1 MNRRRLRRIALWL
14 LGLTLFG
21 ALAGVGGI
29 IGIFWYYGRG
39 IDSVDVGTIRAYRP
53 YQVTRITARDGT
65 VLGELFKERRTLID
79 LGEVPSHVE
88 NAFLAAEDADFYNHE
103 GMDYM
108 GMVRAMLSN
117 IKSGKIRQ
125 GASTITQ
132 QVVKNFLLSPER
144 TFERKIQELILA
156 RRLEQALSKKEILGL
171 YLNEIYFGHGR
182 YGVEEAARFYFDKS
196 IRDIDLGEAALLAAM
211 PKAPS
216 KASPHKD
223 PEKAKA
229 RQVYVLGQMVRHGFA
244 APREAQEF
252 IEAPLAV
259 VPADTVATSKEAQEF
274 VDAARDELVRIYGD
288 EKLLRLGATVTTTVD
303 LDVQKRA
310 REGLRAGLVALD
322 LRQGYGHKV
331 KPVSAKRQERA
342 LKKTKGTPVAGKM
355 YPAVVRKPG
364 EGITLPSDSVA
375 VQVGE
380 QMVMLRVPEGSRY
393 DEPDVSLAE
402 QFPVDGIT
410 MVTIT
415 AMKADEQIEGLPE
428 GWILGEIDSG
438 PEAAVVL
445 TDVESGEVLAMIG
458 GFDYRRAGFDRVRQ
472 AKRQPGSS
480 FKPFVYGSALAS
492 EQFTAATLV
501 EDSPEIYEKWKPTNF
516 EGDVYRGEIRL
527 RVALTHSI
535 NTIAIKLLDTV
546 GIEAVHAFARAAGIE
561 APLTDNL
568 SLALGVSEITPYD
581 LMSGYL
587 TLARGGSR
595 IEPTVIQRIDIAGG
609 EPWVPDRSV
618 VQALREDI
626 VFVLTSMMASV
637 VQEGTGARAKALKRP
652 AAGKTGTS
660 AEHRD
665 GWFAGFTPRTVAVA
679 WVGFDTPR
687 PLGRSETGGRAA
699 LPIWLTAMEAAEAD
713 KPPLS
718 FTPPA
723 SVLVRTI
730 DKRTGL
736 LAPEPVIGAEGAVI
750 EADPEELLEEF
761 FVAGT
766 EPVEH
771 AEPAAIPAGD
781 AVLDLYGDGLEEG
794 EVGEL
799 DGASEVAPGE
809 EAPPSAPALDPNA
822 DGDDDFGLPSVTDD
836 P

>member
-21 ALAGVGGI
+21 VLAGVGGVV
-29 IGIFWYYGRG
+29 GIFWYYGRG
-39 IDSVDVGTIRAYRP
+39 VEAIDVGTIRAYRP
-53 YQVTRITARDGT
+53 YQVTRITARDGV
-65 VLGELFKERRTLID
+65 VLGELYKERRTLID
-79 LGEVPSHVE
+79 LSEVPSHVE

-117 IKSGKIRQ
+117 IRSGQIRQ

-156 RRLEQALSKKEILGL
+156 RRLEQALSKQEILGL

-196 IRDIDLGEAALLAAM
+196 IRDVDLGEAALLATM

-216 KASPHKD
+216 KSSPHKD
-223 PEKAKA
+223 PERAKA

-252 IEAPLAV
+252 IDAPFAV
-259 VPADTVATSKEAQEF
+259 VAPNTTKTTGEAQEF
-274 VDAARDELVRIYGD
+274 VDAAREELVRIYGE
-288 EKLLRLGATVTTTVD
+288 EKLLRIGATVTTTVD
-303 LDVQKRA
+303 LEVQKSA
-310 REGLRAGLVALD
+310 REGLWAGLVALD
-322 LRQGYGHKV
+322 QRQGYGHKV
-331 KPVSAKRQERA
+331 KPVSDKRQERA
-342 LKKTKGTPVAGKM
+342 LKKTQGTPKIGSV
-355 YPAVVRKPG
+355 YPGVVRAPG
-364 EGITLPSDSVA
+364 EGITLPEDAVA
-375 VQVGE
+375 LQVGE

-393 DEPDVSLAE
+393 DDPKLSLAE
-402 QFPVDGIT
+402 QFPVTGIT
-410 MVTIT
+410 MVTIR
-415 AMKADEQIEGLPE
+415 KDDEEHAPPE
-428 GWILGEIDSG
+428 GWMSGEIDSG
-438 PEAAVVL
+438 PEAAVVVA
-445 TDVESGEVLAMIG
+445 DVETGEVLAMIG
-458 GFDYRRAGFDRVRQ
+458 GSEYKRAGFDRVRQ

-480 FKPFVYGSALAS
+480 FKPFVYGAALAS
-492 EQFTAATLV
+492 ERFTAATLV

-516 EGDVYRGEIRL
+516 EGDVYRGQIRL

-546 GIEAVHAFARAAGIE
+546 GFEAVQAFARAAGIDGE
-561 APLTDNL
+561 LTDNL
-568 SLALGVSEITPYD
+568 SLALGVSELSPYD

-595 IEPTVIQRIDIAGG
+595 IEPTVIRRIDIAGG
-609 EPWVPDRSV
+609 EPWLPDRTV
-618 VQALREDI
+618 VAGLREDI

-637 VQEGTGARAKALKRP
+637 VREGTGRGALALKRP

-665 GWFAGFTPRTVAVA
+665 GWFAGFTPSSVAVA
-679 WVGFDTPR
+679 WVGFDRPK
-687 PLGRSETGGRAA
+687 PLGRSETGGKAA
-699 LPIWLTAMEAAEAD
+699 LPIWLAAMQAAESG
-713 KPPLS
+713 KPPRS
-718 FTPPA
+718 FDPPP

-736 LAPEPVIGAEGAVI
+736 LAPEPVIGPEGAVI
-750 EADPEELLEEF
+750 EADPEELLEEY
-761 FVAGT
+761 FVTGT
-766 EPVEH
+766 QPVEH

-781 AVLDLYGDGLEEG
+781 AVLDLYGYGG
-794 EVGEL
+794 L
-799 DGASEVAPGE
+799 DGAGE
-809 EAPPSAPALDPNA
+809 EATDDPPEGTDDAPEPPPADA